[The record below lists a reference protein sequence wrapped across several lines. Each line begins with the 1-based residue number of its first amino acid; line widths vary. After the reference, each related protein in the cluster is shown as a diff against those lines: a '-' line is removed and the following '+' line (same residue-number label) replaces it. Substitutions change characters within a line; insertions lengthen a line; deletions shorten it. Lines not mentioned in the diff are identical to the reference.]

1 MKLPDTMEVPVR
13 STDETADASAVV
25 GRSPRQLIWS
35 RFRQDR
41 AAVTGAVVIAILV
54 VLALAAPLIAGLFGH
69 GPNELHPGMTTSLGL
84 PKGPDARF
92 WFGADAV
99 GRDVLVR
106 TIYGART
113 SLTVAFVATGMA
125 FVLGLG
131 AGMLAGFRG
140 GWVDTLISRAID
152 IMLALPLLLFAIGI
166 AATCSVNARG
176 CLGGLIQPGVR
187 LVVILIALFTWP
199 YIARIVR
206 GQTLS
211 IRESGYVEA
220 ARALGA
226 GTGHMLVEEI
236 FPNLLTPVIVYTTL
250 LIPSNILFEAALSF
264 LGVGIPQSTPSWG
277 GMLAQASQGELFT
290 YAWWMMLFPGLFLL
304 LTTLAFNLVGD
315 GIRDAVDPHGIPSR
329 GPRRSVLGGWILGR
343 RRRSNTALELASGT

>member
-1 MKLPDTMEVPVR
+1 
-13 STDETADASAVV
+13 
-25 GRSPRQLIWS
+25 
-35 RFRQDR
+35 
-41 AAVTGAVVIAILV
+41 
-54 VLALAAPLIAGLFGH
+54 
-69 GPNELHPGMTTSLGL
+69 
-84 PKGPDARF
+84 
-92 WFGADAV
+92 
-99 GRDVLVR
+99 
-106 TIYGART
+106 
-113 SLTVAFVATGMA
+113 
-125 FVLGLG
+125 
-131 AGMLAGFRG
+131 MLAGYRG
-140 GWVDTLISRAID
+140 GSTDTVVSRAID
-152 IMLALPLLLFAIGI
+152 IMLSLPLLLFAIGI
-166 AATCSVNARG
+166 AATCSVSARG

-187 LVVILIALFTWP
+187 LVVVLIALFTWP

-220 ARALGA
+220 AKALGA
-226 GTGHMLVEEI
+226 GTGHILIEEV

-315 GIRDAVDPHGIPSR
+315 GIRDALDPHGIPSSR
-329 GPRRSVLGGWILGR
+329 SRRSSRARWARWRRGR
-343 RRRSNTALELASGT
+343 ADASLELALER